1 MINDT
6 HDTYDLVIIGG
17 GSAGAVLAARLS
29 ADPACQVL
37 LLEAGRSDRH
47 PFTRIPAL
55 NIAAVQNPQ
64 FDWCYKTEPD
74 ASRGGKVDHW
84 AAGKVLGGGSAINGM
99 MFIRGHRHDYDRWA
113 AEEGCAGWDYASVL
127 PYFKRLETS
136 SRGADAWRGGA
147 GPLSVDEV
155 RMQHPLTAAWMAAA
169 EAAGVPRCK
178 DLNGENA
185 EGIDPVQA
193 SQRQGWRASTSAEY
207 LHPVRGRANLHITLQ
222 AEVEQLLIEG
232 GRVTGVRYRQG
243 GEVKTVQ
250 ARAGVVLCAGAL
262 ASPKLLMLSGIGPA
276 EHLRELGIPVLVDA
290 PGVGANLQDHVGT
303 HHACVVDQRTM
314 NTDRSPLR
322 MLAHAAN
329 FFARGRGPLTTPI
342 GHAQAFVRTR
352 PGPAPNLQMIMA
364 PLAFGLDDKGA
375 IKLADEHAI
384 SQMVAVNRPKSR
396 GRIRLRSAQ
405 AQAHPLIDL
414 ALLGHEDDL
423 DQLVEGLQLARR
435 IMAQSPLAQHVK
447 RELSPGAA
455 LDHPQALREYAR
467 AASICMYHPVGTC
480 RMGSDAASVVDP
492 QLRVRGVQG
501 LWVADASVIPSL
513 PAGNINATVIMVG
526 EKAADHIKEN
536 T

>member
-1 MINDT
+1 MT
-6 HDTYDLVIIGG
+6 HDTFDLIVIGG
-17 GSAGAVLAARLS
+17 GTAGAVLAHRLS
-29 ADPACQVL
+29 ADPARRVL

-47 PFTRIPAL
+47 PFTRVPAL

-113 AEEGCAGWDYASVL
+113 HEEGATGWDYDSVL
-127 PYFKRLETS
+127 PYFRRGETS
-136 SRGADAWRGGA
+136 TRGADAWRGGD

-155 RMQHPLTAAWMAAA
+155 RMQHPLTARWMDAAV
-169 EAAGVPRCK
+169 AAGIPRCP
-178 DLNGENA
+178 DLNGEHA
-185 EGIDPVQA
+185 EGVDRVQA

-207 LHPVRGRANLHITLQ
+207 LHPIRARANLKIALQ

-232 GRVTGVRYRQG
+232 GRVTGVRYQQG
-243 GEVKTVQ
+243 GQ
-250 ARAGVVLCAGAL
+250 ALTAHARGGVVLSAGAL

-276 EHLRELGIPVLVDA
+276 QHLRALGIPVQVDA

-322 MLAHAAN
+322 LLAHAAN
-329 FFARGRGPLTTPI
+329 FLARGRGPLTTPI
-342 GHAQAFVRTR
+342 GHAQAFVSTR
-352 PGPAPNLQMIMA
+352 PGPAPNLQLIMA
-364 PLAFGLDDKGA
+364 PLAFGLDDQGA
-375 IKLADEHAI
+375 IKLADEPAI

-405 AQAHPLIDL
+405 AQDHPVIDH
-414 ALLGHEDDL
+414 ALLGAEEDL

-435 IMAQSPLAQHVK
+435 IITQPPLAAHVK
-447 RELSPGAA
+447 RELVPGM
-455 LDHPQALREYAR
+455 DDPQFLRDYAR

-480 RMGSDAASVVDP
+480 RMGSDPASVVDP

-501 LWVADASVIPSL
+501 LWVADASVMPSL
-513 PAGNINATVIMVG
+513 TAGNINATVMMVG
-526 EKAADHIKEN
+526 EKAADHIAAALA
-536 T
+536 